1 MFRFLTLLAFLE
13 ASTLVNGAA
22 SLIGEQC
29 QPVTFPSGANHTL
42 CFETIVTTPS
52 PTNTGQYAGGY
63 SVTYDYTKGAAAG
76 IETYVNWE
84 KRAPATECEAGEIG
98 LEDITGEIIETACN
112 SCTFCADGTVE
123 ADCTNLVKGR
133 KVACGENRVRAPD
146 SQRKTPFF
154 PFVLGKLVQTTKP
167 TMKPTMNMPT
177 KKPTKTPTTKKPTK
191 TPTTKKPT
199 MKPTKK
205 PTKTPT
211 SLLSCYYNSS
221 WKECQ
226 GNYPNPYTCD
236 GEQFVEK
243 VVCCRGDLLE
253 GYLSSFGYCV
263 AILD

>member
-1 MFRFLTLLAFLE
+1 MFVFLTLLAFLE

-84 KRAPATECEAGEIG
+84 KRAPATECEAGEVIAEIG
-98 LEDITGEIIETACN
+98 GSGGTIETACN

-154 PFVLGKLVQTTKP
+154 PYVLGKLVKANTPTKKPTKKPTTPTKKPTKKP
-167 TMKPTMNMPT
+167 TMKMPT
-177 KKPTKTPTTKKPTK
+177 KKPTKTPT
-191 TPTTKKPT
+191 
-199 MKPTKK
+199 
-205 PTKTPT
+205 
-211 SLLSCYYNSS
+211 SILSCYYNSS
-221 WKECQ
+221 WKNCQ
-226 GNYPNPYTCD
+226 GDYPNP
-236 GEQFVEK
+236 
-243 VVCCRGDLLE
+243 LL
-253 GYLSSFGYCV
+253 LR
-263 AILD
+263 